1 MTEMVAYLALGA
13 CTGVAAGLLG
23 IGGGL
28 IIVPVL
34 VGLFSLQGMAPGII
48 THLAIGTSLATIVP
62 TAIASTLAHHRH
74 GAVRWDLLRT
84 LAPGVALGALAGSTA
99 AAALSTQALGRVFGS
114 FEVLMGLYLLA
125 GRPPRPGRTVPA
137 APVLGGWGGGIGG
150 FSSLLGIG
158 GGTLTVPLLT
168 WFNVPM
174 RQAIATAAATGLP
187 IALTGTAGFIVHGL
201 GEPGL
206 PAGATGYVHWPA
218 FAGIALAAFF
228 TARLGAGLTH
238 RLPVVTVRRLFAGML
253 ILLGVRMLW

>member
-99 AAALSTQALGRVFGS
+99 AAALSTQALGRVFGG

-125 GRPPRPGRTVPA
+125 GRPPRPGR
-137 APVLGGWGGGIGG
+137 
-150 FSSLLGIG
+150 
-158 GGTLTVPLLT
+158 
-168 WFNVPM
+168 
-174 RQAIATAAATGLP
+174 
-187 IALTGTAGFIVHGL
+187 
-201 GEPGL
+201 
-206 PAGATGYVHWPA
+206 
-218 FAGIALAAFF
+218 
-228 TARLGAGLTH
+228 
-238 RLPVVTVRRLFAGML
+238 
-253 ILLGVRMLW
+253 